1 MVLVDVNPS
10 TIRHRPQVPAER
22 TVIVGAQMLECVNG
36 QTKTTTKMQS
46 TNIKLVQIRIYK
58 ISKDV
63 SLINN
68 KITCHY
74 SIIQV
79 KTKGI

>member
-10 TIRHRPQVPAER
+10 TIRHRSQVPAER

-46 TNIKLVQIRIYK
+46 TNIKLLPITSKVVNLIQPHV
-58 ISKDV
+58 ISFV
-63 SLINN
+63 SDLR
-68 KITCHY
+68 
-74 SIIQV
+74 QV
-79 KTKGI
+79 FY